1 MATVSGTGPLS
12 PQKKKKQKTR
22 FKKKRIH
29 RLTIQYKSV
38 RENANEGHCKSHTF
52 PHLLIPTSLFVGMR
66 SSNAVGRTLMG
77 ASSSQLDLIRSG
89 GGGSK

>member
-1 MATVSGTGPLS
+1 MATVSSIGPLS
-12 PQKKKKQKTR
+12 PQKKKKKQKTR

-29 RLTIQYKSV
+29 RLTIRYKSV
-38 RENANEGHCKSHTF
+38 REDANEGHCKSHTF

-77 ASSSQLDLIRSG
+77 HHHHS
-89 GGGSK
+89 